1 MNRGLIRSDSADLSK
16 TIFLQPKQRLLFAL
30 MPDDV
35 FASIWEMFNFI
46 VWSDHI
52 WRSRRHEGKKQLNI
66 LPGMRIFL
74 PTTAIFC
81 CDHWVQDDPDLLT
94 KPRIHLRSKVP
105 TEPKDGLQDR
115 TSPSVS
121 ISPRRLIEPLALA
134 YIWGAHGACGAV
146 HINTNQLLDLS
157 SISLHLA
164 LNMQRLI
171 EASHTSPCP
180 TVRLQQLSNVLF
192 QFCEVLTCWQIL
204 AAQLLTED
212 KIQII
217 TFLLIELSVASG
229 TIQGKIYY

>member
-1 MNRGLIRSDSADLSK
+1 MNRGLIRSDPADLSK
-16 TIFLQPKQRLLFAL
+16 TIFLWPKQRLLFAL

-52 WRSRRHEGKKQLNI
+52 RRSRRHEGKKQLNI

-81 CDHWVQDDPDLLT
+81 CDHWVQDDPDLLTT

-134 YIWGAHGACGAV
+134 YIWGAHGACVWGCA
-146 HINTNQLLDLS
+146 HKYQPAFRSLL
-157 SISLHLA
+157 
-164 LNMQRLI
+164 N
-171 EASHTSPCP
+171 
-180 TVRLQQLSNVLF
+180 
-192 QFCEVLTCWQIL
+192 L
-204 AAQLLTED
+204 AASSSEHA
-212 KIQII
+212 KIDRSIP
-217 TFLLIELSVASG
+217 
-229 TIQGKIYY
+229 

>member
-16 TIFLQPKQRLLFAL
+16 TIFLRPKQRLLFAL

-52 WRSRRHEGKKQLNI
+52 RRSRRHEGKKQLNI
-66 LPGMRIFL
+66 LPGTRIFL

-81 CDHWVQDDPDLLT
+81 CDHWAQDDPGLLT
-94 KPRIHLRSKVP
+94 KPRIHPSKVP

-121 ISPRRLIEPLALA
+121 ISPRRLIELLALA
-134 YIWGAHGACGAV
+134 YIWAAHAACGAV

-157 SISLHLA
+157 SISLHLPSSQHA
-164 LNMQRLI
+164 
-171 EASHTSPCP
+171 
-180 TVRLQQLSNVLF
+180 
-192 QFCEVLTCWQIL
+192 
-204 AAQLLTED
+204 
-212 KIQII
+212 KIDRSIP
-217 TFLLIELSVASG
+217 
-229 TIQGKIYY
+229 